1 MTNIRIKEVEVYHPE
16 YVVNSKK
23 YVDYFKEHKG
33 KDITNL
39 LEALGRKEYYQI
51 NSSEENSLTMAIEV
65 SKRVLEKAGMDG
77 KDIDMIIF
85 SSQVPELTVP
95 TNAIFVHEAIQGKKD
110 CIVYDSNANCAGMM
124 IAVEQA
130 SRYMLSS
137 PHVNNA
143 LIVGSDYLSLVANP
157 EEEITYANFG
167 DAAAAVLLEKT
178 ELETGFI
185 DAIYETDSSFKDN
198 ILFPNKGFSHF
209 ALNKESLGYI
219 HWKPFDGAVS
229 LPYTFEKIEKLL
241 DRNHLQIEDV
251 NAFCFSQFALSNI
264 KRLQERFNLPEEK
277 IAYVGD
283 KYGYTGTSSPFVS
296 LYEGIQSNRIQ
307 RGDIV
312 LFWTIGG
319 GHEFIAMLFKY

>member
-1 MTNIRIKEVEVYHPE
+1 MTHVQIKEVGVYHPNN
-16 YVVNSKK
+16 VVSSQK
-23 YVDYFKEHKG
+23 YVDYFKEYKG

-39 LEALGRKEYYQI
+39 LEALGRKKYYQI
-51 NSSEENSLTMAIEV
+51 NDSEENSLTMAIEA
-65 SKRVLEKAGMDG
+65 SKRVLEKVGVEG
-77 KDIDMIIF
+77 KEIDMIIF
-85 SSQVPELTVP
+85 SSQVPELTFP

-143 LIVGSDYLSLVANP
+143 LIVGSDYLTLVANP
-157 EEEITYANFG
+157 DEEITYASFG

-178 ELETGFI
+178 EKDTGFI

-198 ILFPNKGFSHF
+198 ILYPDKGFSKY
-209 ALNKESLGYI
+209 AVNKEFLGYI

-229 LPYTFEKIEKLL
+229 LPYAYEKIEKLL
-241 DRNHLQIEDV
+241 ERNNLQIEDV
-251 NAFCFSQFALSNI
+251 DAFCFSQFALSNI
-264 KRLQERFNLPEEK
+264 NRFQERFNLPKEK
-277 IAYVGD
+277 IIYVGD

-296 LYEGIQSNRIQ
+296 LYEGIQSKRIR

>member
-1 MTNIRIKEVEVYHPE
+1 MTHVQIKEVEVYHPNNI
-16 YVVNSKK
+16 VNSQK
-23 YVDYFKEHKG
+23 YVDYFKEYKG
-33 KDITNL
+33 KDISNL
-39 LEALGRKEYYQI
+39 LEALGRKEYYHI
-51 NSSEENSLTMAIEV
+51 NNSEENSLTMAIAA
-65 SKRVLEKAGMDG
+65 SKRVLEKAGIEG
-77 KDIDMIIF
+77 KEVDMIIF
-85 SSQVPELTVP
+85 SSQVPELTFP

-137 PHVNNA
+137 PHVNKA
-143 LIVGSDYLSLVANP
+143 LIVGSDYLTLVANP
-157 EEEITYANFG
+157 DEEITYASFG

-178 ELETGFI
+178 ETDTGFI

-198 ILFPNKGFSHF
+198 ILYPDKGFSKY
-209 ALNKESLGYI
+209 ALEKEFLGYI

-229 LPYTFEKIEKLL
+229 LPYAYEKIEKLL
-241 DRNHLQIEDV
+241 ERNNLQIEDV
-251 NAFCFSQFALSNI
+251 DAFCFSQFALSNI
-264 KRLQERFNLPEEK
+264 NRFQERFNLPEEK
-277 IAYVGD
+277 IIYVGD
-283 KYGYTGTSSPFVS
+283 RYGYTGTSSPFVS